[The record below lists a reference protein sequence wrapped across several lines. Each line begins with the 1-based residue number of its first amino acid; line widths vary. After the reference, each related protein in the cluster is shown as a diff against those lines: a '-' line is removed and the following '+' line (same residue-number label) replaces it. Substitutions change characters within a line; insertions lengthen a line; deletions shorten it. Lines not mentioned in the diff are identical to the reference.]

1 MNPLT
6 VVLLPFLAY
15 GLAAHVFR
23 QGRKTE
29 GKSPRFLLPA
39 IWIRFLGM
47 VIVLFG
53 IVRNFPW
60 HPFHLLAPGGMLGF

>member
-15 GLAAHVFR
+15 GLASEALNEIGDR
-23 QGRKTE
+23 RL
-29 GKSPRFLLPA
+29 PRLFLPA
-39 IWIRFLGM
+39 VWIRVLCA

-53 IVRNFPW
+53 MARNIPM
-60 HPFHLLAPGGMLGF
+60 HPFHLLAPGAMLHL